1 MEKTLFKLTV
11 ALIAFFSSTI
21 LTSQTTGTLTF
32 TFTEVPKASSATYN
46 GNAQHVL
53 AAWVQNT
60 TGTGTGTFVKTKLRY
75 AGPGT
80 NDHLPTWSVNAGGTA
95 SNCLATAC
103 NTVDATTGAT
113 RSSWATYQLT
123 WDGKK
128 GPAATGTVQPD
139 GVYKVTIQS
148 TWNHGTGGT
157 ATTSYTFTKGPAID
171 HQTPAATTTFSN
183 VTLHWAPTVVTG
195 IDEASSE
202 NPQITIYPNP
212 GNDII
217 NIDFSNTSSIKVV
230 NMLGVV
236 VYEEK
241 VELAEEGTKTI
252 DMSAFAGGIYFVNV
266 SNPKG
271 SVNHKII
278 LNK

>member
-1 MEKTLFKLTV
+1 MKKRLSKLS
-11 ALIAFFSSTI
+11 LI
-21 LTSQTTGTLTF
+21 LTSLFFSTVLSSQTAGTLTF
-32 TFTEVPKASSATYN
+32 TFTEVPKATSATYN

-53 AAWVQNT
+53 AVWVQNT

-95 SNCLATAC
+95 ANCLATAC

-113 RSSWATYQLT
+113 RSSWATYQVT

-139 GVYKVTIQS
+139 GVYKVTLQS

-157 ATTSYTFTKGPAID
+157 ATTSYTFTKGPSID
-171 HQTPAATTTFSN
+171 YQTPAANTTFSN
-183 VTLHWAPTVVTG
+183 VILHWDPAVVTG
-195 IDEASSE
+195 IDEAASE

-212 GNDII
+212 SNGMIS
-217 NIDFSNTSSIKVV
+217 IDFNNTSSIKVV
-230 NMLGVV
+230 NTLGVI

-241 VELAEEGTKTI
+241 MEQETGGTKHI
-252 DMSAFAGGIYFVNV
+252 DMSGFAEGIYFVSV

-271 SVNHKII
+271 SVNHKVI
-278 LNK
+278 LNR